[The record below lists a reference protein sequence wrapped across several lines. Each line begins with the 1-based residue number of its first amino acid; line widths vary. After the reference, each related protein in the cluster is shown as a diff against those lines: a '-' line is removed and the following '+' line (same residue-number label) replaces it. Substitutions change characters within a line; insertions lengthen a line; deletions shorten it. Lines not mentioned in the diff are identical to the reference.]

1 VRALIDKLNI
11 QVQDYQKTN
20 DLVNTL
26 EGTVDLA
33 LDKKLIG
40 RIFPS
45 TTFEVDKEMIKRYCR
60 AIEESNQSFR
70 DGKTSPPTFAS
81 CFLVPTMMTAM
92 EELSNL
98 VDPSLIARIVHG
110 EQEYEFLKPIEPGTY
125 MLEGKIASLTEKE
138 GRSGAMDVLTLETSA
153 KNQKGEISVVGR
165 ATLLI
170 RRM

>member
-1 VRALIDKLNI
+1 
-11 QVQDYQKTN
+11 
-20 DLVNTL
+20 
-26 EGTVDLA
+26 LA

-40 RIFPS
+40 RTFPNS
-45 TTFEVDKEMIKRYCR
+45 TFEVDKEMIKRYCR
-60 AIEESNQSFR
+60 AIEESDPSFK

-110 EQEYEFLKPIEPGTY
+110 EQEYDFKKPIEPGTY
-125 MLEGKIASLTEKE
+125 TLEGKIADLTEKE
-138 GRSGAMDVLTLETSA
+138 GRSGMMDVLTLETSA
-153 KNQKGEISVVGR
+153 KNPKGDTSVVGK

-170 RRM
+170 RRI